1 MELIQLRLLGFPEFR
16 LDGRRIELALRK
28 AAALV
33 IYLAE
38 AGGPV
43 ARDVAATLLWPEAD
57 AEAAR
62 ARLRRTLYK
71 IRVAFGEEIISAS
84 AASLSLRPAVE
95 ADAIAFE
102 HACDAGRLDEASG
115 L

>member
-16 LDGRRIELALRK
+16 LDGRPIQLALRK

-43 ARDVAATLLWPEAD
+43 ARNS
-57 AEAAR
+57 R
-62 ARLRRTLYK
+62 
-71 IRVAFGEEIISAS
+71 
-84 AASLSLRPAVE
+84 AASRQRVLVRPATSVQSR
-95 ADAIAFE
+95 F
-102 HACDAGRLDEASG
+102 
-115 L
+115 

>member
-38 AGGPV
+38 AGGLVEKPGV
-43 ARDVAATLLWPEAD
+43 AGTVEGDGVGLDCRAQ
-57 AEAAR
+57 AER
-62 ARLRRTLYK
+62 CRT
-71 IRVAFGEEIISAS
+71 G
-84 AASLSLRPAVE
+84 
-95 ADAIAFE
+95 
-102 HACDAGRLDEASG
+102 
-115 L
+115 